1 MSKNPFWERWQII
14 TTRGKKAAD
23 ERTEFC
29 TSLRGPSTNESAKN
43 ETPQQSIIMQSPM
56 HAWSTNNIISNTIKG
71 IVIHNNLFVH
81 IDSVIID
88 CILLVDKGARKLFCA
103 ESVCKVLL

>member
-1 MSKNPFWERWQII
+1 
-14 TTRGKKAAD
+14 
-23 ERTEFC
+23 
-29 TSLRGPSTNESAKN
+29 
-43 ETPQQSIIMQSPM
+43 MQSPM

-88 CILLVDKGARKLFCA
+88 YCTLLVDNKGEPCKTSVTSVLFC
-103 ESVCKVLL
+103 VL